1 MSNERGER
9 KRERGDRRGEER
21 ENIYLRFDAN
31 RQQRKPTTSDVSGPC
46 SPCVRN
52 GRRGRRVRA
61 RAWVASMSPAL
72 LCSHVYCVEIGTP
85 GVRGS
90 VGKSQRRYCM
100 EIGTPACAAACIGP
114 VPRTQVTSDE

>member
-1 MSNERGER
+1 MCKTLKKKKKNFLTSS
-9 KRERGDRRGEER
+9 
-21 ENIYLRFDAN
+21 F
-31 RQQRKPTTSDVSGPC
+31 QCMPTTSDVSGPC
-46 SPCVRN
+46 SPRVRN
-52 GRRGRRVRA
+52 GRCGRRVRA

-100 EIGTPACAAACIGP
+100 EIGTPMCAAACIGP